1 MSERMASCARLT
13 SLTAIPP
20 RKRTTSV
27 AGARG
32 AICRNESRRRSLA
45 KTPNAS
51 FVSRLLKKRFGVLRQ
66 AQHGRKSSITSSS
79 RPFDLRHSKGEEAL
93 FRQPASLTAIGG
105 SFLFLVRFSPRP
117 AFHHLIKI
125 FWEFLAG
132 LVCHTFSHLFGPA
145 GHRLGIVHVPQLARI
160 GKVF

>member
-13 SLTAIPP
+13 SLMAIPP

-27 AGARG
+27 AGARE
-32 AICRNESRRRSLA
+32 AICRNESRRRSLG

-51 FVSRLLKKRFGVLRQ
+51 FVSRGV
-66 AQHGRKSSITSSS
+66 GWK
-79 RPFDLRHSKGEEAL
+79 
-93 FRQPASLTAIGG
+93 FRSN
-105 SFLFLVRFSPRP
+105 SLFLVRFSPRP
-117 AFHHLIKI
+117 ALHHLIKI

-132 LVCHTFSHLFGPA
+132 FVSHAFSHLFGPA

-160 GKVF
+160 GEVFER